1 MTNYTLKPPVVANGP
16 ERSFWLQDADAGPVT
31 RPLAGDQTADVAIVG
46 GGYTGLW
53 TALRLKE
60 QDPVIR
66 VTILEADYCG
76 AGASGRNGGQV
87 HSWFAEIDLL
97 TAVVGETEALELC
110 RATVDA
116 IDELEGLQNSGAIDM
131 DLRLD
136 GWLWTASS
144 KAQEGAWQKALSMT
158 QAIGENRFT
167 LLSAEEI
174 ARRTGSRASYMGIA
188 ETRAGTVQ
196 PAKLAVGLRQLALSR
211 GVTIHEKSPVTTI
224 EPGGTCTFR
233 TAQGTL
239 RAGRVVLA
247 ANAWLASVPELLR
260 YMYVVESQIVATEP
274 VPDLLKSIGWT
285 GGESICDAQAHVLY
299 YQRTPKGRVVF
310 GRGSGKIA
318 YGDRIGASFNRGTE
332 QGADNRRELDRV
344 YPELKTAKIEHDWSG
359 PIDCTA
365 EHLPVF
371 DHLSGQPN
379 IFFGIGFN
387 GTGIAQTPVA
397 GRILASLV
405 LGKSDQWSRSGLV
418 GLSKRTPMP
427 PEPLRYLGAKLVRR
441 AIRLRNDA
449 EIGNRPVNPVIRYLS
464 ELKPG
469 R

>member
-1 MTNYTLKPPVVANGP
+1 MTHYTLRPPVLASEQ
-16 ERSFWLQDADAGPVT
+16 ERSFWLQDAGAKPIAA
-31 RPLAGDQTADVAIVG
+31 PLVGDQNADVAIVG

-60 QDPVIR
+60 QEPSLR
-66 VTILEADYCG
+66 VTVLEADCCG

-97 TAVVGETEALELC
+97 TAVVGEKEALELC
-110 RATVDA
+110 RATCDA
-116 IDELEGLQNSGAIDM
+116 IDELEGLQNSGTIDM
-131 DLRLD
+131 ELRLD

-144 KAQEGAWQKALSMT
+144 KAQEGAWQKASDMT
-158 QAIGENRFT
+158 KAVGEDRFEI
-167 LLSAEEI
+167 LSADEI

-188 ETRAGTVQ
+188 EKRAGTVQ
-196 PAKLAVGLRQLALSR
+196 PAKLALGLRQLALSR
-211 GVTIHEKSPVTTI
+211 GVVIHEKTPVSAI
-224 EPGGTCTFR
+224 EPGSTVTLR
-233 TAQGTL
+233 TPQGSL

-247 ANAWLASVPELLR
+247 ANAWLASIPELLR
-260 YMYVVESQIVATEP
+260 HMYIVESEVIATEP
-274 VPDLLKSIGWT
+274 VPETLSRIGWT
-285 GGESICDAQAHVLY
+285 GGESICDSQAHVLY
-299 YQRTPKGRVVF
+299 YQRTPKGRVIF

-318 YGDRIGASFNRGTE
+318 YGDRIGPSFNRGTE
-332 QGADNRRELDRV
+332 KGADNRRELARV
-344 YPELKTAKIEHDWSG
+344 YPELKSVRISHDWTG

-371 DHLSGQPN
+371 DHLAGQPN
-379 IFFGIGFN
+379 ILFGIGFN

-405 LGKSDQWSRSGLV
+405 LGKKDRWSQSGLV
-418 GLSKRTPMP
+418 GLAKRTPLP
-427 PEPLRYLGAKLVRR
+427 PEPVRYLGAKLVRK

-449 EIGNRPVNPVIRYLS
+449 EIENRKVNPLVRTIS

>member
-1 MTNYTLKPPVVANGP
+1 MTQYLLKPPVPATGP
-16 ERSFWLQDADAGPVT
+16 ARSFWLQDAGAGPVT
-31 RPLAGDQTADVAIVG
+31 EPLQRDETADVAIVG

-60 QDPVIR
+60 KQPDLRIV
-66 VTILEADYCG
+66 VLEADCCG

-97 TAVVGETEALELC
+97 TSVVGQAEALELC
-110 RATVDA
+110 RATSDA
-116 IDELEGLQNSGAIDM
+116 IDELQDLQSTGTIDM

-144 KAQEGAWQKALSMT
+144 KAQEGAWQKALEMT
-158 QAIGENRFT
+158 KACGEERFA
-167 LLSAEEI
+167 LLTAEEI

-196 PAKLAVGLRQLALSR
+196 PAKLALGLRRLALSR
-211 GVTIHEKSPVTTI
+211 GVIIHEKTAVTAI
-224 EPGGTCTFR
+224 EPGETCTLR
-233 TAQGTL
+233 TPQGSL

-247 ANAWLASVPELLR
+247 ANAWLASVPQLSR

-274 VPDLLKSIGWT
+274 VPELLRQIGWT

-299 YQRTPKGRVVF
+299 YQRTPAGRVVF

-318 YGDRIGASFNRGTE
+318 YRDRIGSSFNRGTE
-332 QGADNRRELDRV
+332 KGADNRRELDRV
-344 YPELKTAKIEHDWSG
+344 YPELRTARIAHDWSG

-371 DHLSGQPN
+371 DHLEGQPN
-379 IFFGIGFN
+379 IFFGLGFN

-405 LGKSDQWSRSGLV
+405 LGADDRWSRSGLV
-418 GLSKRTPMP
+418 GLAGRTALP
-427 PEPLRYLGAKLVRR
+427 PEPLRYLGARVVRR

-449 EIGNRPVNPVIRYLS
+449 EIDNRAVNPFVRYLS

>member
-1 MTNYTLKPPVVANGP
+1 MTHYTLRSPVLANGP
-16 ERSFWLQDADAGPVT
+16 ERSFWLQDAGAVPIT
-31 RPLAGDQTADVAIVG
+31 APLSGDQTADVAIVG

-60 QDPVIR
+60 QQPDLR
-66 VTILEADYCG
+66 VTILEADCCG

-97 TAVVGETEALELC
+97 TDVVGETEALSLC
-110 RATVDA
+110 RATSDA
-116 IDELEGLQNSGAIDM
+116 IDELEGLQASGTIDM

-144 KAQEGAWQKALSMT
+144 RAQEGAWKKALAMT
-158 QAIGENRFT
+158 QALGENRFV
-167 LLSAEEI
+167 LLDADEI

-188 ETRAGTVQ
+188 ERKAGTVQ
-196 PAKLAVGLRQLALSR
+196 PAKLAIGLRQLALSR
-211 GVTIHEKSPVTTI
+211 GVIIHERTPVTAI
-224 EPGGTCTFR
+224 EPGATV
-233 TAQGTL
+233 TL
-239 RAGRVVLA
+239 RTPEGSLKAGRVVLA
-247 ANAWLASVPELLR
+247 ANAWLASIPELLR
-260 YMYVVESQIVATEP
+260 CMYVVESQIVATEP
-274 VPDLLKSIGWT
+274 VPDLLDKIGWT

-332 QGADNRRELDRV
+332 QGTDNRRELGRV
-344 YPELKTAKIEHDWSG
+344 YPELRAARIEHDWSG

-365 EHLPVF
+365 DHLPIF
-371 DHLSGQPN
+371 DHLAGQPN
-379 IFFGIGFN
+379 ILFGIGFN

-397 GRILASLV
+397 GHILSSLV
-405 LGKSDQWSRSGLV
+405 LGRDDRWSRSALV
-418 GLSKRTPMP
+418 GISRRKTLP
-427 PEPLRYLGAKLVRR
+427 PEPVRYLGAKLVRK

-449 EIGNRPVNPVIRYLS
+449 EIENRRVNPVVRFIS

>member
-1 MTNYTLKPPVVANGP
+1 MRYTLRPPVLARGAD
-16 ERSFWLQDADAGPVT
+16 RSFWLQDAGAAPVT
-31 RPLAGDQTADVAIVG
+31 TPLAGDQAADVAIVG

-60 QDPVIR
+60 QDPGLKIVL
-66 VTILEADYCG
+66 LEADCCG

-97 TAVVGETEALELC
+97 AGVVGETEALSLC
-110 RATVDA
+110 RATADA
-116 IDELEGLQNSGAIDM
+116 IDELEALQASGAIGM

-136 GWLWTASS
+136 GWLWTASAR
-144 KAQEGAWQKALSMT
+144 AQEGAWRQALDM
-158 QAIGENRFT
+158 AEAHGEARFT
-167 LLSAEEI
+167 PLDAGEI
-174 ARRTGSRASYMGIA
+174 ARRTGSSASYMGIA
-188 ETRAGTVQ
+188 EMRAGTVQ
-196 PAKLAVGLRQLALSR
+196 PGKLAAGLRRLALAR
-211 GVTIHEKSPVTTI
+211 HVIIHEKTPVTAI
-224 EPGGTCTFR
+224 EPGAIATLHTP
-233 TAQGTL
+233 QGPL

-247 ANAWLASVPELLR
+247 ANAWLASIPELLR
-260 YMYVVESQIVATEP
+260 YIYVVESQIVATER
-274 VPDLLKSIGWT
+274 VPDLLQRLGWT

-299 YQRTPKGRVVF
+299 YQRTPEGRVIF

-318 YGDRIGASFNRGTE
+318 YGDRIGPSFNRGTE
-332 QGADNRRELDRV
+332 KGADNRRELDRV
-344 YPELKTAKIEHDWSG
+344 YPELRTVKIEHDWSG

-365 EHLPVF
+365 DHLPIF
-371 DHLSGQPN
+371 GHLTGQPN

-405 LGKSDQWSRSGLV
+405 LGRDDQWSRSGLV
-418 GLSKRTPMP
+418 GLGKRKKLP
-427 PEPLRYLGAKLVRR
+427 PEPIRYLGARLLRK

-449 EIGNRPVNPVIRYLS
+449 EIENRQVNPLVRYIS

>member
-1 MTNYTLKPPVVANGP
+1 MTHYTLRPPVVASP
-16 ERSFWLQDADAGPVT
+16 SERSFWLQDAGAAPVT
-31 RPLAGDQTADVAIVG
+31 QPLAGDATADVAIIG

-60 QDPVIR
+60 QEPELR
-66 VTILEADYCG
+66 VTILEADFCG
-76 AGASGRNGGQV
+76 SGASGRNGGQV

-97 TAVVGETEALELC
+97 TAVVGQAEALQLC
-110 RATVDA
+110 RATADA
-116 IDELEGLQNSGAIDM
+116 IDELEELQNSRTIDM

-144 KAQEGAWQKALSMT
+144 RAQEGAWQKALTMT
-158 QAIGENRFT
+158 QALGENRFT
-167 LLSAEEI
+167 LLGADEI

-188 ETRAGTVQ
+188 ETKAGTVQ

-211 GVTIHEKSPVTTI
+211 GVIIHEKTPVTAI
-224 EPGGTCTFR
+224 EPGPTCILR
-233 TAQGTL
+233 TPQGSL

-260 YMYVVESQIVATEP
+260 YMYVVESEIVATEP
-274 VPDLLKSIGWT
+274 VPEILQRIGWT

-299 YQRTPKGRVVF
+299 YQRTPKGRVIF

-318 YGDRIGASFNRGTE
+318 YGDRIGPSFNRSTE
-332 QGADNRRELDRV
+332 QGANNRRELARV
-344 YPELKTAKIEHDWSG
+344 YPELRAAKIEHDWSG

-371 DHLSGQPN
+371 DHLAGQPN

-405 LGKSDQWSRSGLV
+405 LGKNDRWSQSGLV
-418 GLSKRTPMP
+418 GLSKRTPLP
-427 PEPLRYLGAKLVRR
+427 PEPVRYFGAKLVRK

-449 EIGNRPVNPVIRYLS
+449 EIENRSVNPVVRYIS